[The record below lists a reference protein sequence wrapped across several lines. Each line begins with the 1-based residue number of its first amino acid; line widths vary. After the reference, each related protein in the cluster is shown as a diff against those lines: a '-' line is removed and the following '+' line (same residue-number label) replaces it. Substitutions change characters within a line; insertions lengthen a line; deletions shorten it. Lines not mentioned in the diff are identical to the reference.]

1 MTLKPGFSMTLEVVR
16 KADFGFFV
24 SDGKTD
30 LLLHQRET
38 KGEIEIGDKIDVFL
52 YHDHQQRLAA
62 TMEEPLLKDGEIAW
76 LEAVTVKTGHGVFF
90 YNGISRDLFLSMD
103 ELPYDRN
110 LWPQPGDKL
119 PLSYT
124 WDKKGRLMAKMM
136 RGQAVE
142 KDAIA
147 AEQSLKNKEITGY
160 AYHFLDDGTL
170 LFSEEG
176 YLAFLHDD
184 EVTEPIR
191 YGQRLTVRV
200 VFVRNDGRVNVTTM
214 PIRSEQQSEDADK
227 IMEYL
232 KQRNGAMPYWDKT
245 PPEDIEARFRISKA
259 KFKRALGKL
268 MKEKKIEQRD
278 GWTYLRKS

>member
-1 MTLKPGFSMTLEVVR
+1 MTLKPGLSVTVEVVR
-16 KADFGFFV
+16 KTDFGFFV

-30 LLLHQRET
+30 LLLHQREI

-62 TMEEPLLKDGEIAW
+62 TMEEPLLKNGEIAW

-103 ELPYDRN
+103 ELPYDRS

-184 EVTEPIR
+184 EVTDPIR

-232 KQRNGAMPYWDKT
+232 ERRNGAMPYWDKT